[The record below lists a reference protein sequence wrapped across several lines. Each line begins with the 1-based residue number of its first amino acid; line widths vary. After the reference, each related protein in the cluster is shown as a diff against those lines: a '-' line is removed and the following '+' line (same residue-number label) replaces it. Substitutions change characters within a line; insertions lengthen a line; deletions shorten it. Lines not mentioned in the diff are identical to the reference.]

1 MSKRDNLK
9 WSFIRAISQIG
20 EGRYKIQ
27 YPKKNSLKKGI
38 SNVWKLSQ
46 WREERKIQK
55 GICRKWANPW
65 RGRLLRCS
73 TAKLFLNSSSS
84 SHQEIGAHPPWQVG
98 DDYFLLSWPIN
109 RALSSSPYSVLF
121 DRIQVGRRWDVW
133 DQQHVG
139 SCSEN
144 NTRRYEEKCQEI
156 FSATSNKNNTRR
168 CEEKCQEIIC
178 ENFHNMTIA
187 IVAVDFVLLYC
198 AKRLS

>member
-1 MSKRDNLK
+1 MSRLSKREHHK

-20 EGRYKIQ
+20 EGRYKIR
-27 YPKKNSLKKGI
+27 YRTRIALKKESLIFG
-38 SNVWKLSQ
+38 KLSQ

-98 DDYFLLSWPIN
+98 DDYFLLYWPIN
-109 RALSSSPYSVLF
+109 KALSSSPYSVLF

-133 DQQHVG
+133 DRQHVG

-144 NTRRYEEKCQEI
+144 NTRRYEEKCHEI
-156 FSATSNKNNTRR
+156 FSAIFK
-168 CEEKCQEIIC
+168 
-178 ENFHNMTIA
+178 IA
-187 IVAVDFVLLYC
+187 L
-198 AKRLS
+198 